1 MSSAVESP
9 KSRLEGAA
17 VPTRLAYPSTSMRAV
32 IAGGGTGGHVIPAL
46 AIARELRER
55 FAAQVLFVGTARGLE
70 NRLVPAA
77 GFELRLIEVG
87 AFNRVSLA
95 TKLRTLT
102 ALPRAILASSHILEQ
117 YRPDVVV
124 GVGGYASGPA
134 MLAAALRSLPTL
146 VFEPNVVPGFA
157 NRVVAPMVTLAAVH
171 FEQTA
176 RYFRRAIVTGVP
188 VRREFFLVP
197 SYSPSRHPPTLLV
210 FGGSQGA
217 TALNQVM
224 VESLAALQR
233 QIPGLHIIHQ
243 TGERDYNDAQGAYLR
258 AGISAEVYPFID
270 DMPGVFAR
278 ADLLVCRSG
287 ASTVAEITAAGR
299 PAVFVP
305 FPKAADDHQLR
316 NAEALVA
323 AGAAELVAEA
333 ELNSERL
340 VRSVQALL
348 NDRARLARMA
358 QAARSLAHPR
368 AAQEIAERAA
378 RLAGVRS

>member
-1 MSSAVESP
+1 MSPAVE
-9 KSRLEGAA
+9 
-17 VPTRLAYPSTSMRAV
+17 LAKNRAETPPARSAMAYSSTSMRAV

-55 FAAQVLFVGTARGLE
+55 FRAEVLFVGTARGLE

-87 AFNRVSLA
+87 ALNRVSLA
-95 TKLRTLT
+95 TRLRTLT
-102 ALPRAILASSHILEQ
+102 ALPRAIAASSQILGR
-117 YRPDVVV
+117 YRPDVVL

-157 NRVVAPMVTLAAVH
+157 NRVVAPMVSLAAVQ

-176 RYFRRAIVTGVP
+176 RSFRRAVVTGVP
-188 VRREFFLVP
+188 VRREFFLMP
-197 SYSPSRHPPTLLV
+197 PYSQPDHKPTVLV

-217 TALNQVM
+217 SALNRVM
-224 VESLAALQR
+224 LESLPDLPR
-233 QIPGLHIIHQ
+233 QIPRLHIIHQ
-243 TGERDYNDAQGAYLR
+243 TGERDYNEAQGVYLR

-287 ASTVAEITAAGR
+287 ASTVAEVTAAGR

-305 FPKAADDHQLR
+305 FPQAADDHQLR
-316 NAEALVA
+316 NAEALA
-323 AGAAELVAEA
+323 NAGAAELIVEA
-333 ELNSERL
+333 ELSSQRL
-340 VRSVQALL
+340 VQTLTSLL
-348 NDRARLARMA
+348 SDRARLTRMA
-358 QAARSLAHPR
+358 QAAHRQAHPR
-368 AAQEIAERAA
+368 AAQEIAELAA
-378 RLAGVRS
+378 HLAGVAA

>member
-1 MSSAVESP
+1 
-9 KSRLEGAA
+9 
-17 VPTRLAYPSTSMRAV
+17 MRAV

-46 AIARELRER
+46 AIARELREHFR
-55 FAAQVLFVGTARGLE
+55 AEVLFVGTARGLE
-70 NRLVPAA
+70 NRLVPGA

-87 AFNRVSLA
+87 ALNRVSLA
-95 TKLRTLT
+95 TRLRTLT
-102 ALPRAILASSHILEQ
+102 ALPRALAASSHILGK
-117 YRPDVVV
+117 YRPDVVL

-157 NRVVAPMVTLAAVH
+157 NRVVAPMVSLAAVQ

-176 RYFRRAIVTGVP
+176 RSFRRAVVTGVP
-188 VRREFFLVP
+188 VRREFFHVP
-197 SYSPSRHPPTLLV
+197 PYAQPGHKPTLLV

-217 TALNQVM
+217 STLNRVM
-224 VESLAALQR
+224 VESLPALQQ

-243 TGERDYNDAQGAYLR
+243 TGERDYNQAQGAYLR

-278 ADLLVCRSG
+278 ADLLLCRSG

-316 NAEALVA
+316 NAEALA
-323 AGAAELVAEA
+323 GAGAAELIVEA
-333 ELNSERL
+333 ELSSERL
-340 VRSVQALL
+340 VGKLRALL
-348 NDRARLARMA
+348 HDSACLIRMA
-358 QAARSLAHPR
+358 QAAHSLAHPR
-368 AAQEIAERAA
+368 AAQEIAELAA
-378 RLAGVRS
+378 HLAGVAA